1 MKNKTLALAL
11 AIFLS
16 GCSAAPLDELQ
27 AKLKQLA
34 FSLFASHG
42 QRILQHALQRY
53 EDGDFAAAETALHA
67 ALEEGL
73 ARKERVVAHKHL
85 AFIHCAAQRTLQCR
99 SEFLLALRADPR
111 ADLDPAEAGHPAWG
125 PVFRSLPR

>member
-1 MKNKTLALAL
+1 MKNKALALAL

-27 AKLKQLA
+27 AKFKQLA
-34 FSLFASHG
+34 FALFASPG
-42 QRILQHALQRY
+42 QAALAAALRHY
-53 EDGDFAAAETALHA
+53 EDGDYAAAERALHS
-67 ALEEGL
+67 ALEHGL
-73 ARKERVVAHKHL
+73 PRGEQVVAHKHL
-85 AFIHCAAQRTLQCR
+85 AFIHCAAKRTLQCR
-99 SEFLLALRADPR
+99 SEFQLALRADPR